1 MSVEESP
8 KSPSASLKLMVSR
21 SESCAEVPTYS
32 KLENSISGTLGKL
45 SGGLI
50 QEYPNSPK
58 PNNK

>member
-1 MSVEESP
+1 
-8 KSPSASLKLMVSR
+8 MVSR

-32 KLENSISGTLGKL
+32 RLENSISGTLGKL
-45 SGGLI
+45 SGGLM